1 MALERS
7 FSSQPEIEIANEESK
22 FSHREPMFTDK
33 PKDVDDDATDIVPE
47 SQRALDDLKKG
58 WLEVEKKQENSED
71 TLAYPFGGW
80 TDADKYQK

>member
-1 MALERS
+1 MKKFFYVAVMALALTACGNKAEK
-7 FSSQPEIEIANEESK
+7 EVTN
-22 FSHREPMFTDK
+22 
-33 PKDVDDDATDIVPE
+33 ATDIVPE
-47 SQRALDDLKKG
+47 SQRALDELKKG